1 LNGPGILF
9 INLKGGRAMTV
20 AVYARVSSDRQKEEE
35 TISSQ
40 LQQLRDFAAGNNVS
54 LDDAHLYLDDGASGY
69 YLDRPALDRLRD
81 AARDGLIDIL
91 LVQNPDRLARKY
103 AYQVL
108 LLEEFSRWG
117 VQVRFLQQPPP
128 ESPEQ
133 LLLVQIQGVISEY
146 ERARIME
153 RTRRGR
159 IYWARQGRP
168 VCSHVPFGYRYI
180 SRIKDK
186 PASVEIDEEAARI
199 VRQIFE
205 WYVDGGL
212 SGHQIALRLTH
223 MKIPSPKAHLSYW
236 DPSSIRTI
244 LKNEAY
250 LGTWYLNHYKRE
262 PRPGHIR
269 PRTLKRPRQEWI
281 PVPIPALISPQM
293 FMKAQQIR
301 EQGGRGG
308 SKPLR
313 YPTTHLLRRLVVC
326 KPCGRKMSCHNS
338 MPEGYRYYWCRGND
352 PHGYKRTGI
361 KCSYPTVSA
370 PQLDNLVWA
379 DVVSLLTDPELL
391 LCAWQ
396 EQNQMSPHESFTD
409 GEIRRLR
416 KQIAEGNSQRTR
428 LIDAYQKG
436 AIEIEELIARRNAID
451 ERVEKAQKKSDTIA
465 RQCRERLSLSD
476 LKKHIDEVCRLLLKG
491 LESMD
496 MEKKMK
502 LCHELIDKVV
512 VDKEKV
518 EIHYRFPV
526 SSNFNK
532 RREHLGIFL

>member
-1 LNGPGILF
+1 
-9 INLKGGRAMTV
+9 MTV

-40 LQQLRDFAAGNNVS
+40 LQQIRDFASRNNFT

-91 LVQNPDRLARKY
+91 LVQNPDRLSRKY

-180 SRIKDK
+180 SHTKEK
-186 PASVEIDEEAARI
+186 PASVEIDEEAMKI

-212 SGHQIALRLTH
+212 SKHQIALRLAH
-223 MKIPSPKAHLSYW
+223 MKVPSPKARLSYW
-236 DPSSIRTI
+236 DPSSIGTI

-250 LGTWYLNHYKRE
+250 LGTWYLNHYKKE
-262 PRPGHIR
+262 PCPGQIR
-269 PRTLKRPRQEWI
+269 PRTVKRPRQEWI
-281 PVPIPALISPQM
+281 SVPIPALISPQI
-293 FMKAQQIR
+293 FMRAQQIR

-308 SKPLR
+308 AKPLR
-313 YPTTHLLRRLVVC
+313 YPMTHLLRRLVVC

-352 PHGYKRTGI
+352 PHGFKQTGL

-379 DVVSLLTDPELL
+379 DAVSLLTDPELL

-396 EQNQMSPHESFTD
+396 EQNQMSPHETLKD
-409 GEIRRLR
+409 GEIRRIK
-416 KQIAEGNSQRTR
+416 KQIAERNNQRTR

-436 AIEIEELIARRNAID
+436 AIELEELIARRNALD
-451 ERVEKAQKKSDTIA
+451 ERVEKAQKKLDTIA
-465 RQCRERLSLSD
+465 RQSRKEISLND
-476 LKKHIDEVCRLLLKG
+476 LKKHIDEVCGLLIKG
-491 LESMD
+491 LDSMD

-532 RREHLGIFL
+532 RRERPGIFL